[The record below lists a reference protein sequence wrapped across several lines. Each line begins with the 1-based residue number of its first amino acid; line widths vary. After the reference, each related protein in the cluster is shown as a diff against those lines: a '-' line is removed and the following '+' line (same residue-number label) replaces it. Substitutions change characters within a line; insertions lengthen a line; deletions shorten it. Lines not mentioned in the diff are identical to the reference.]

1 MGTNVEQLLN
11 EFHDLEGTE
20 LDVKAKQFLQLTN
33 AVDNYIVKDVQV
45 MGVESDPQN
54 PQKKKVIMSFLL
66 SDVYIQKDAVAYT
79 IAHDYIFQFQY
90 DVNGTNGG
98 TGTLLAV
105 NGVANSTTSNHPT
118 SHVY

>member
-1 MGTNVEQLLN
+1 MGTNVDQLLN
-11 EFHDLEGTE
+11 EFHDLEGAE
-20 LDVKAKQFLQLTN
+20 LDAKAKQFLQLTN
-33 AVDNYIVKDVQV
+33 AVDNYTVKDVQV

-54 PQKKKVIMSFLL
+54 SQKKKVVMSFLL
-66 SDVYIQKDAVAYT
+66 SDVYIKKDAVAYT

-105 NGVANSTTSNHPT
+105 NGNTINTTYNHPA
-118 SHVY
+118 SYSY